1 MSRISRKKF
10 YIMFLFLLAV
20 EISTS
25 TYPFVYSLNGITY
38 GSNATSCYT
47 RCKKG

>member
-10 YIMFLFLLAV
+10 CIMFLFLLTV
-20 EISTS
+20 QISS
-25 TYPFVYSLNGITY
+25 IYDPFVYSLNGITY
-38 GSNATSCYT
+38 GSNATSCYK